1 MPRIPS
7 RPKKA
12 SRLTRAECESVQFVE
27 VEFVRPVV
35 PRLVIQF
42 SGGISVLLE
51 DESAV
56 GLAAEF
62 ITAFRAYEKG
72 GAR

>member
-1 MPRIPS
+1 M
-7 RPKKA
+7 
-12 SRLTRAECESVQFVE
+12 TRAECESVQFVE

>member
-1 MPRIPS
+1 M
-7 RPKKA
+7 
-12 SRLTRAECESVQFVE
+12 TRAECESVQFVE

-62 ITAFRAYEKG
+62 ITAFRRHEKG

>member
-7 RPKKA
+7 RQQKA
-12 SRLTRAECESVQFVE
+12 SRLKRAECESIQFAE

-35 PRLVIQF
+35 PRLVIRF
-42 SGGISVLLE
+42 SDGLSVLVE
-51 DESAV
+51 DQAAV

-62 ITAFRAYEKG
+62 ITAFRRHENG
-72 GAR
+72 GAK